1 MYNYY
6 INLDI
11 QIVYTDYSLT
21 KEEIKNMLI
30 GNVQRSISQGI
41 FLDDIEGTLDHTVV
55 SVNFENYNYKL
66 KATLNIR
73 TQLRCENSKDEVR
86 SVIEGFADVLA
97 RRQGFAEQSNQFET
111 YNSVA
116 EIILKN

>member
-1 MYNYY
+1 MNNYY

-21 KEEIKNMLI
+21 KEEIRNML
-30 GNVQRSISQGI
+30 VQNTQRAINQGL
-41 FLDDIEGTLDHTVV
+41 FLDDIEGNLDHTVV
-55 SVNFENYNYKL
+55 GVNFENYNYKL

-73 TQLRCENSKDEVR
+73 TQLRCNNSKEEVR
-86 SVIEGFADVLA
+86 SVLDGFAEVMA
-97 RRQGFAEQSNQFET
+97 RRQGFAEQSHQFES
-111 YNSVA
+111 YNSFA